1 MADDVG
7 AIIEKLDILIRLVA
21 TELVQGKSQRDQ
33 IELLSKA
40 NLQPREIADLIGTT
54 SNTVSVNLTAI
65 RKAKKKRGRK

>member
-7 AIIEKLDILIRLVA
+7 AIIEKLDILTRLVA
-21 TELVQGKSQRDQ
+21 TGLVQGKSQRDQ
-33 IELLSKA
+33 IELLSKV

-65 RKAKKKRGRK
+65 RKAKKKSGRK